1 MTLSVRYVKEKYGVR
16 LLRAKFVAMSLF
28 LLLIVVLSAEIQGF
42 PLGNNVKSRPNHL
55 TFPTCFPKSFWVFRA
70 IRYKTSWAVTAAL
83 LGGYLCHQ
91 SEFQNLSFPT
101 FRRKL
106 CLCWY
111 FTIVFL
117 LNFLWPFRLTLC
129 HLSPILLSHVAF
141 LRPCRFL
148 DFTLTAPCYIS
159 VSAQLDKY
167 LFVL

>member
-1 MTLSVRYVKEKYGVR
+1 MAGKCPAVARGGAGRRWNWLMH
-16 LLRAKFVAMSLF
+16 KFVAVSLF

-70 IRYKTSWAVTAAL
+70 IRYETSWAVTAAL

-111 FTIVFL
+111 L
-117 LNFLWPFRLTLC
+117 LLYFCLIFSGPFAWLC
-129 HLSPILLSHVAF
+129 VVCHQFCCPMSLFQGHVAF
-141 LRPCRFL
+141 WILP
-148 DFTLTAPCYIS
+148 
-159 VSAQLDKY
+159 
-167 LFVL
+167 